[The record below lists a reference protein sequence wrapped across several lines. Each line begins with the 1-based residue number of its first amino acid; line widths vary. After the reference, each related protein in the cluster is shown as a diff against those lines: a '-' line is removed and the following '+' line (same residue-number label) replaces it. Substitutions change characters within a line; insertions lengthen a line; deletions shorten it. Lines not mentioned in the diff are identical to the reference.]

1 MTGPRYVFFVAVP
14 DGAGGHTRGAAV
26 AEIYAGLMT
35 KDRYVQM
42 GYGLQKLVGKPLLM
56 VTMPGRKARN
66 PRTEDHRTLV
76 HAGYA
81 QAAQFHIIS
90 EHGAPFADLYFGGKL
105 AHRVAQEI
113 ADHYGAPLRLVE
125 HTPGRYTVWDEPS
138 RPVRKNPPRRGKRRS
153 NPEGFELGDAVTVQL
168 PYSEASGVVEKL
180 SRDYVFV
187 RVGADLLKFAPSL
200 VTRRNPRKAISHGR
214 ALKMLRQLEAHERHG
229 VKSERKRKH
238 GRNPR
243 GGWMLTATVPQ
254 YGQVFISTRMTRDG
268 RADEMFT
275 TEKSEAKVWRTKRE
289 ASAAARQA
297 NSGAWAFGW
306 RWTTAP
312 AHTANPKR
320 WNPSRTKIA
329 RAGRTRKRKAYRSR
343 RVYRAAVKTH
353 QTVGGERKG
362 AVARFGAMMKSHE
375 DRLRARVRKLHTNP
389 RGIVAEKVP
398 ADQLRIGDIVLP
410 PDRELKLWMLRDA
423 AAKGIAPGDL
433 GIMLTEVNEG
443 LADKRGRW
451 LLFKGYLR
459 DAWYQGRKPHPF
471 TFKARPETPWPLLAR
486 PQQNP
491 RRNPGQSELERAKD
505 TFRMWHEFDAEQL
518 TPVKVPSRRMP
529 RHLVAL
535 GKVRRIDYDSSKWE
549 GRVVTYTHSTKR
561 PYPTLATDP
570 EARTLYL
577 VGGKM
582 KPTADGLVN

>member
-1 MTGPRYVFFVAVP
+1 MKGTRYKFRQGHDLLAEVSGRVMNDRTAWKLGQRLSRCIRGAVTIHRASDSGRP
-14 DGAGGHTRGAAV
+14 NPTLYHHRREVIGAGGGATYHVLNASGFAV
-26 AEIYAGLMT
+26 
-35 KDRYVQM
+35 
-42 GYGLQKLVGKPLLM
+42 
-56 VTMPGRKARN
+56 
-66 PRTEDHRTLV
+66 
-76 HAGYA
+76 
-81 QAAQFHIIS
+81 
-90 EHGAPFADLYFGGKL
+90 ADLYTPSQPQAKVMAQAISDATGMRLQLLDNGSHPKRIQD
-105 AHRVAQEI
+105 HPRVA
-113 ADHYGAPLRLVE
+113 D
-125 HTPGRYTVWDEPS
+125 
-138 RPVRKNPPRRGKRRS
+138 KRRT

-168 PYSEASGVVEKL
+168 PYSEAAGVVEKL

-187 RVGADLLKFAPSL
+187 RVGADLLKFAPDR
-200 VTRRNPRKAISHGR
+200 VTRRNPRKVISHGR

-229 VKSERKRKH
+229 VKSERKR

-243 GGWMLTATVPQ
+243 THHHQDALGNGIAVGSVLVGIGLDNA
-254 YGQVFISTRMTRDG
+254 G
-268 RADEMFT
+268 RAYTVRKLGPQRVQVERHADG
-275 TEKSEAKVWRTKRE
+275 KV
-289 ASAAARQA
+289 
-297 NSGAWAFGW
+297 F
-306 RWTTAP
+306 WTHP
-312 AHTANPKR
+312 LNYRVDLNANPR
-320 WNPSRTKIA
+320 ARRRNPSRSKGA
-329 RAGRTRKRKAYRSR
+329 RKKRAGLRALSRQMGRRWTKARRSAAHGR
-343 RVYRAAVKTH
+343 GSAKVAHYFRDQQRRAA
-353 QTVGGERKG
+353 ESR
-362 AVARFGAMMKSHE
+362 SP
-375 DRLRARVRKLHTNP
+375 DWPRVRRANP

-398 ADQLRIGDIVLP
+398 ADQLRVGDIVLP

-433 GIMLTEVNEG
+433 GIMLTEVSEG

-529 RHLVAL
+529 KHLVAL

>member
-1 MTGPRYVFFVAVP
+1 MTGPRYVFFIAVP

-81 QAAQFHIIS
+81 QAAQFHVIS

-138 RPVRKNPPRRGKRRS
+138 RPVRKNPPRRGKRRT

-168 PYSEASGVVEKL
+168 PYSEAPGVVEKL

-187 RVGADLLKFAPSL
+187 RVGADLLKFAPDR
-200 VTRRNPRKAISHGR
+200 VTRRNPRKVISHGR

-229 VKSERKRKH
+229 VKSERKRKR

-243 GGWMLTATVPQ
+243 THHHQDALGNGIAVGSVLVGIGLDNA
-254 YGQVFISTRMTRDG
+254 G
-268 RADEMFT
+268 RAYTVRKLGPQRVQVERHADG
-275 TEKSEAKVWRTKRE
+275 KV
-289 ASAAARQA
+289 
-297 NSGAWAFGW
+297 F
-306 RWTTAP
+306 WTHP
-312 AHTANPKR
+312 LNYRVDLNANPR
-320 WNPSRTKIA
+320 ARRRNPSRSKGA
-329 RAGRTRKRKAYRSR
+329 RKKRAGLRALSRQMGRRWTRARRSAAHGR
-343 RVYRAAVKTH
+343 GSAKVAHYFRDQQRRAA
-353 QTVGGERKG
+353 ESR
-362 AVARFGAMMKSHE
+362 SP
-375 DRLRARVRKLHTNP
+375 DWPRVRRANP

-398 ADQLRIGDIVLP
+398 ADQLRVGDIVLP

-433 GIMLTEVNEG
+433 GIMLTEVSEG
-443 LADKRGRW
+443 FADKRGRW

-518 TPVKVPSRRMP
+518 TPVTVPSRRMP
-529 RHLVAL
+529 KHLVAL